1 MAAPE
6 SGGSTLVHSLASLLR
21 NNGDSVLDGT
31 STLSLMASS
40 LQHLT
45 CLFEQ
50 YLLSRTHQ
58 HGFLALPSHPADTAS
73 LLQVQ
78 FLFDMLQKTISL
90 KLFNPP
96 GSRLQSAVK
105 IFPFKSLRYL
115 ELKRIPPHCLEGL
128 RAVYSQ
134 LEVFICSKSLH
145 SVEEL
150 ISLCGGDLS
159 TALSWLEL
167 HTLNFSYNSITSLDD
182 SLTLLNVLKSLDLS
196 HNKIQDCA
204 KYLMPLSELEH
215 LNLGYN
221 FLQKVPTLGQSWR
234 AKLVTLVLRNNELE
248 TIDGVEHLSS
258 LQHLDLAY
266 NLLMEHSQ
274 LAPLSQLHCLS
285 TLKLEGNPLYFQ
297 RAHRFSVIKHISPKA
312 ACLKLKLDGFLLS
325 ASELAVLPK
334 PGQLIGQIVQN
345 TPQEVILSERGTQDV
360 SSGGGELS
368 DSLSLSES
376 GAARLCRK
384 KSKSKIKVRR
394 ASISEP
400 SDTDYESRAQN
411 ASLDIVLPHQKAIE
425 RMDSFRHQLGED
437 WLQYK
442 HHLEGTQV
450 IQANTGSVPKQSS
463 LANMTVD
470 QNPRAPHQIVVN
482 HKTGSQ
488 GPQVK
493 SLIGPLLTSEPKEE
507 MSEVEDTESTLQ
519 YTGHSQEGTESV
531 LEWSEPTLEV
541 SAQELESEGP
551 EEEGKEQLEEEEDDF
566 EVDLCVPL
574 VVGVLPVDMCPKETV
589 SRLFLRV
596 KPGHVLEVDMKS
608 GRILAKLELDSLR
621 EVTASQATW
630 TEKGEEISLPVLELH
645 FSYISRARQRRQYVM
660 LDEDPQ
666 QALQSLAEVLTRIA
680 EENVHK
686 VSQGQPECER
696 LQCLKCKLEFTQRV
710 EEERCVLLPPHV
722 GSMKPAE
729 AGQDTADAVAN
740 ALICPECNSDHVV
753 QLPGQSDQYT
763 STPVQSQSE
772 QNFSIL
778 QITFVDSSAHID
790 IEESQMH
797 TNCPIGYSS
806 VCSTV
811 ASDKARTENGKL
823 QVKEQSAQLDSAV
836 DSFYSAKSGTF
847 YIGEET
853 EGEGESWGDMKCQQ
867 PASFHSTD
875 GNTVTC
881 KDSSFSNGLAGKV
894 IANVE
899 DLTGSFCYSPPKE
912 LQSQAEHTEQ
922 SSPAQYNLLVAD
934 FQTVD
939 HRLKLFFDVEVFEE
953 NSEELQCFLKM
964 STVKYGDPGEFSSLL
979 VVSDR
984 WIYILEIVSE
994 TLGQPS
1000 EWLRKRESHKL
1011 SELSYLEVGLGSQS
1025 IHMEFEDSGTAY
1037 TMLIRDSNRC
1047 KHFFSLLT
1055 GIVRDL
1061 APKSDSKLKSISTA
1075 RLNPQ
1080 HHLWPLLCENVEA
1093 DAPEDCQ
1100 LQFFYLLAFLLKVD
1114 VVAPVTLLVTQ
1125 DTLYLLNEDH
1135 QWSKTLPSQASSG
1148 NTESL
1153 GEKIQVQET
1162 QPISCVSSI
1171 HLFSSDQ
1178 CRVSIKLYDEIAKDE
1193 KTWQLRTES
1202 PELQKGLVEWI
1213 RIQWEAMFGVK
1224 LTICLQE

>member
-21 NNGDSVLDGT
+21 NNDEGDSVLDGT

-45 CLFEQ
+45 RLFEQ

-90 KLFNPP
+90 KKNNLKKISLSPLPRLVPFIQIKCL
-96 GSRLQSAVK
+96 GLHHIEEHKRKGRKLIYASLHFYCICSLGFLDILLLRVYVDLQSTNMSLEEHYRTFSISLVECFK
-105 IFPFKSLRYL
+105 IFCNSLR
-115 ELKRIPPHCLEGL
+115 ICLAEHICE
-128 RAVYSQ
+128 RS
-134 LEVFICSKSLH
+134 EVIASTSKVRH
-145 SVEEL
+145 V
-150 ISLCGGDLS
+150 D
-159 TALSWLEL
+159 
-167 HTLNFSYNSITSLDD
+167 
-182 SLTLLNVLKSLDLS
+182 LTLCIQKSQTNHLS
-196 HNKIQDCA
+196 HRKLYTEILFKI
-204 KYLMPLSELEH
+204 KIY
-215 LNLGYN
+215 
-221 FLQKVPTLGQSWR
+221 
-234 AKLVTLVLRNNELE
+234 KLT
-248 TIDGVEHLSS
+248 GVEHLSS

-450 IQANTGSVPKQSS
+450 IQANMGSEVPKQSP

-482 HKTGSQ
+482 PKTGSQ
-488 GPQVK
+488 GPRVK

-566 EVDLCVPL
+566 EGKKVQFLLFCN
-574 VVGVLPVDMCPKETV
+574 V
-589 SRLFLRV
+589 SKINIPRATKQQKAPAHLFHL
-596 KPGHVLEVDMKS
+596 
-608 GRILAKLELDSLR
+608 
-621 EVTASQATW
+621 SQ
-630 TEKGEEISLPVLELH
+630 GEEISLPVLELH

-729 AGQDTADAVAN
+729 AGQDTADAAAN

-763 STPVQSQSE
+763 STPVQSQFYKV
-772 QNFSIL
+772 QNISNDHKI
-778 QITFVDSSAHID
+778 
-790 IEESQMH
+790 MY
-797 TNCPIGYSS
+797 GS

-853 EGEGESWGDMKCQQ
+853 EGEGER
-867 PASFHSTD
+867 
-875 GNTVTC
+875 
-881 KDSSFSNGLAGKV
+881 LAGKV

-994 TLGQPS
+994 TLRGQPS

-1100 LQFFYLLAFLLKVD
+1100 LQFFYLLAFLLKGTVAFSKGDWDVLCCTTRICDNISKTVLLVTGRVD

>member
-45 CLFEQ
+45 RLFEQ

-90 KLFNPP
+90 KA
-96 GSRLQSAVK
+96 RLA
-105 IFPFKSLRYL
+105 
-115 ELKRIPPHCLEGL
+115 C
-128 RAVYSQ
+128 
-134 LEVFICSKSLH
+134 
-145 SVEEL
+145 
-150 ISLCGGDLS
+150 
-159 TALSWLEL
+159 
-167 HTLNFSYNSITSLDD
+167 
-182 SLTLLNVLKSLDLS
+182 KSLDV
-196 HNKIQDCA
+196 I
-204 KYLMPLSELEH
+204 
-215 LNLGYN
+215 LG
-221 FLQKVPTLGQSWR
+221 F
-234 AKLVTLVLRNNELE
+234 LE
-248 TIDGVEHLSS
+248 TSCSIFWSALGLNFVGLPGVEHLSS

-450 IQANTGSVPKQSS
+450 IQANMGSEVPKQSP

-482 HKTGSQ
+482 PKTGSQ
-488 GPQVK
+488 GPRVK

-566 EVDLCVPL
+566 EVP
-574 VVGVLPVDMCPKETV
+574 
-589 SRLFLRV
+589 
-596 KPGHVLEVDMKS
+596 
-608 GRILAKLELDSLR
+608 
-621 EVTASQATW
+621 AT
-630 TEKGEEISLPVLELH
+630 TFEKGEEISLPVLELH

-729 AGQDTADAVAN
+729 AGQDTADAAAN